1 MNKKLLFVSLVVFA
15 LAGCRGGS
23 SKPLPPMEEEKIEY
37 HPLVTDSAV
46 IDSIAYSGLNN
57 PDAAMAVPD
66 IPKDKSVN
74 MNANDADV
82 VKAMNGSSDDE
93 IEREADPTRP

>member
-1 MNKKLLFVSLVVFA
+1 MNKKLLFVSLVVLA
-15 LAGCRGGS
+15 LVGCRGGN
-23 SKPLPPMEEEKIEY
+23 SKPMPPMEEEKIEY
-37 HPLVTDSAV
+37 HPLVTDSAA

-74 MNANDADV
+74 MNANA
-82 VKAMNGSSDDE
+82 DE
-93 IEREADPTRP
+93 IENVMSGAGDGDLSREADPTRP